1 MIYVF
6 VAVVVILIV
15 VGAVVTRRKTNERGF
30 NYAPD
35 PDLRS
40 GAGGQVGVRPG
51 PGAVPV
57 VPIPTPEYETEA
69 IVHDEFSGD
78 VSDDILD
85 PHNPHHAEWVK
96 QHPDMETD
104 AEYLAEHPEDNPS

>member
-6 VAVVVILIV
+6 VAVVVVLIV
-15 VGAVVTRRKTNERGF
+15 VGAVVTRRKTNARGF

-35 PDLRS
+35 PELRS

-51 PGAVPV
+51 PGAVPM

-69 IVHDEFSGD
+69 IVHDEF
-78 VSDDILD
+78 VSDASDDLLN
-85 PHNPHHAEWVK
+85 PHNPGHAEWVK

-104 AEYLAEHPEDNPS
+104 AEWLAEHPEDNPA